1 MSMKVLKLNVQGKKW
16 TKEVEKQISGIFKII
31 EENGTEIIILTK
43 VNDEQLEI
51 ISKSIKKNMTGIRVM
66 LKTNIM

>member
-66 LKTNIM
+66 SKTNIM